1 MKNIIRIFT
10 IIFIISLLVSTVSGA
25 KEKVNDVTKE
35 KKVVVENV
43 PIDLKGK
50 ISISGADSSY
60 SVKKDKQ
67 SIIISKAESKGQH
80 TKTKCSMDISA
91 IQSLRGYNGKE
102 FSVLRVVDGQVVGF
116 QILKT
121 KDVLTGKTVTFD
133 ATFSTV
139 IVSGMTGSYTKTVS
153 VDTLNTTIPFVVTG
167 ATGLT
172 VQIEDPDTYI
182 AFNESNI
189 STYPDP
195 SHWLFVW
202 PLNGN
207 ANDITC
213 NGRSGAVTAATST
226 AGRSGT
232 SGTGY
237 YFDGDNDYI
246 SYDYIDTTYSANTL
260 FLGYKLNH
268 TVSDS
273 NHIVA
278 DFRNPSGAGRTGI
291 YEYENLF
298 YVNNSTSTVTLNS
311 TTNTGWKYGFYP
323 FSSGQINYI
332 WLGVRYNLLYDFK
345 GWIDVAGLYNGTLS
359 ADQRRVF
366 SYGYQ
371 GITAAPYPTTT
382 RTPILSSNQSV
393 TPPSTMTG
401 VNIKSPTSETKT
413 VTLTAYL
420 QQNATLVNE
429 YNNATHHKVDVR
441 FTAGSNITTGY
452 IQYQMLNATSMGAPS
467 LSTNESGASV
477 SLDGSTLTIDF
488 DGLLAGETR
497 YFNISLP
504 MGTYG
509 ITGYSPTDVTPEI
522 YVGGSQTFTASINAT
537 TNVEWLVNGS
547 NVETDLSTISPSYDF
562 VGTTTG
568 SYNVTAKVYGDQ
580 QTWILIVRDSG
591 LESHSPSSSN
601 IIVKNNSIQQFR
613 VQYAEPLD
621 VVWKVNNT
629 SEFVTLDLT
638 PSELPYMNFYNYLAL
653 EHGTSEYS
661 PMPNILITEFNSSDR
676 IVANV
681 TITNCTPAAWLN
693 FTLHNLTAGTEY
705 YFVNSSGYVDSSVAG
720 SEYTYLNITGIS
732 DGVYYIAAKP
742 DYEPS
747 ILISDFNVSG
757 STVANITITNT
768 SVDTHWNI
776 TIHDLVEDTR
786 YYFMNDTGVVMSSI
800 AGSNDTHFNFSG
812 ISDGV
817 YYIKTNPVDG
827 VVRRD
832 YGTHLSAYWFN
843 ASDIGYYNI
852 TAITDSG
859 QVTWFVNVTNNTRP
873 GSGVNVVEAIAVT
886 TFLVAAGL
894 FVGKFRKRSR

>member
-25 KEKVNDVTKE
+25 SDKTIDKSKE

-43 PIDLKGK
+43 PSDLKGK
-50 ISISGADSSY
+50 ISITGADSSY

-67 SIIISKAESKGQH
+67 SIIISKAEAKGQH

-91 IQSLRGYNGKE
+91 LQSLQGYNGKE
-102 FSVLRVVDGQVVGF
+102 FSVLRLVDGRVAGF

-121 KDVLTGKTVTFD
+121 KDVLIGKTVTFD

-153 VDTLNTTIPFVVTG
+153 VDTLNTTIPFAVSG

-172 VQIEDPDTYI
+172 VQMSNPSTYI

-189 STYPDP
+189 STYPD
-195 SHWLFVW
+195 SAKWLFVW

-207 ANDITC
+207 ANDITG
-213 NGRSGAVTAATST
+213 NGRNGAVTSATSIVGRSGASA
-226 AGRSGT
+226 
-232 SGTGY
+232 TGY
-237 YFDGDNDYI
+237 YLDGDNDYI
-246 SYDYIDTTYSANTL
+246 SYDYIDTAYTANTL
-260 FLGYKLNH
+260 FIGYKLNH

-278 DFRNPSGAGRTGI
+278 DFRNPSGSGRTGI

-298 YVNNSTSTVTLNS
+298 YVNNATSTATLNS

-332 WLGVRYNLLYDFK
+332 WLGVRYNLLYDFR
-345 GWIDVAGLYNGTLS
+345 GWLDCAGLYNGTLTS
-359 ADQRRVF
+359 DQRRVF

-382 RTPILSSNQSV
+382 RTPILSSNQSI

-401 VNIKSPTSETKT
+401 VNIKSPMSETKT

-429 YNNATHHKVDVR
+429 YDNATHHRVDIL
-441 FTAGSNITTGY
+441 FTAGSNITSGN
-452 IQYQMLNATSMGAPS
+452 IEYQMLNATSMGAPS
-467 LSTNESGASV
+467 LNTNESGASV
-477 SLDGSTLTIDF
+477 ALDGSTLTIDF
-488 DGLLAGETR
+488 DGLLTGETR
-497 YFNISLP
+497 HFNISLP
-504 MGTYG
+504 MGTYA
-509 ITGYSPTDVTPEI
+509 IDAYTPSDTTPEV
-522 YVGGSQTFTASINAT
+522 YVGSTRTFTATVNQS
-537 TNVEWLVNGS
+537 TNVEWLVNGT
-547 NVETDLSTISPSYDF
+547 NVETDLSTTSASYDF
-562 VGTTTG
+562 VGVTPG
-568 SYNVTAKVYGDQ
+568 NYNVTAKVYGDQ
-580 QTWILIVRDSG
+580 QTWILTVRDSG
-591 LESHSPSSSN
+591 LESHYPASDN
-601 IIVKNNSIQQFR
+601 VAMKNNSIQQFK
-613 VQYAEPLD
+613 VQYAEPCD
-621 VVWKVNNT
+621 VVWRVNNT
-629 SEFVTLDLT
+629 SEYVTLDLT
-638 PSELPYMNFYNYLAL
+638 PSELPYVNFYNYLAL
-653 EHGTSEYS
+653 EHGTSEYP
-661 PMPNILITEFNSSDR
+661 PMPNILITEFNSSNQV
-676 IVANV
+676 VANV
-681 TITNCTPAAWLN
+681 TISNCTPAAWLN
-693 FTLHNLTAGTEY
+693 FTLSSLTPATEY

-720 SEYTYLNITGIS
+720 VADTYLNVTGIS
-732 DGVYYIAAKP
+732 DGVYYIASKP
-742 DYEPS
+742 EYEPS
-747 ILISDFNVSG
+747 ILISDFNASG

-768 SVDTHWNI
+768 SVGTHWNI

-786 YYFMNDTGVVMSSI
+786 YYFMNNTGVVMSSI

-817 YYIKTNPVDG
+817 YYIKSNPVDG

-832 YGTHLSAYWFN
+832 YDTHLSAYWFN
-843 ASDIGYYNI
+843 ASDIGYYNV

-859 QVTWFVNVTNNTRP
+859 QVTWLVNVTNNTRP

>member
-25 KEKVNDVTKE
+25 SDKTIDKSKE

-43 PIDLKGK
+43 PSDLKGK
-50 ISISGADSSY
+50 ISITGADSSY
-60 SVKKDKQ
+60 SVVKDKKY
-67 SIIISKAESKGQH
+67 IAITKNENKGQH

-91 IQSLRGYNGKE
+91 IQSLQGYNGKE

-121 KDVLTGKTVTFD
+121 KDVVSGKTVTFD

-153 VDTLNTTIPFVVTG
+153 IDTLNTTIPFAVSG

-172 VQIEDPDTYI
+172 VQIENPNAYI

-202 PLNGN
+202 PLDGN
-207 ANDITC
+207 ANDITG
-213 NGRSGAVTAATST
+213 NARNGAVTAATSI
-226 AGRSGT
+226 AGRSGA
-232 SGTGY
+232 SATGY
-237 YFDGDNDYI
+237 YLDGDNDYI
-246 SYDYIDTTYSANTL
+246 SYDYIDTAYSANTL
-260 FLGYKLNH
+260 FIGYKLNH

-278 DFRNPSGAGRTGI
+278 DFRNPSGSGRTGI

-298 YVNNSTSTVTLNS
+298 YVNNATSTATLNS

-332 WLGVRYNLLYDFK
+332 WLGVRYNLLYDFR

-371 GITAAPYPTTT
+371 GITVAPYPTTT
-382 RTPILSSNQSV
+382 RTPIRSANQTV
-393 TPPSTMTG
+393 TPPTAITG
-401 VNIKSPTSETKT
+401 VNIKSPTSEVKE

-429 YNNATHHKVDVR
+429 YNNATHHRVDIL
-441 FTAGSNITTGY
+441 FTAGSNITSGSIEY
-452 IQYQMLNATSMGAPS
+452 EMLNATSMGAPS
-467 LSTNESGASV
+467 LATNESGASV
-477 SLDGSTLTIDF
+477 SIDGSTLTIDF
-488 DGLLAGETR
+488 DGLLSGETR

-509 ITGYSPTDVTPEI
+509 ITGYSPTDTTPEI
-522 YVGGSQTFTASINAT
+522 YVGGSQTFTASTNAT

-547 NVETDLSTISPSYDF
+547 NVETDLSTASASYDF

-568 SYNVTAKVYGDQ
+568 DYNITAKVYGDQ
-580 QTWILIVRDSG
+580 QTWILRVLESG
-591 LESHSPSSSN
+591 LQTYSPSSLN
-601 IIVKNNSIQQFR
+601 IKVKNDSIQQFKI
-613 VQYAEPLD
+613 QYAEPCD
-621 VVWKVNNT
+621 VVWMVNNT
-629 SEFVTLDLT
+629 SEYVTLDLT
-638 PSELPYMNFYNYLAL
+638 PSELPLMNFYNDLSL
-653 EHGTSEYS
+653 VHGSSEL
-661 PMPNILITEFNSSDR
+661 PQMPNILITEFNSSNR

-681 TITNCTPAAWLN
+681 TISNCTPAAWLN
-693 FTLHNLTAGTEY
+693 FTLCNLTSGTEY
-705 YFVNSSGYVDSSVAG
+705 YFVNSSGYVDSSIAG
-720 SEYTYLNITGIS
+720 NETYLNITGIS
-732 DGVYYIAAKP
+732 DGVYYIASKP

-747 ILISDFNVSG
+747 ILISEFNSTA

-768 SVDTHWNI
+768 TTDTHWNI
-776 TIHDLVEDTR
+776 TIHDLVGGTR
-786 YYFMNDTGVVMSSI
+786 YYFMNSTGVVMSSV
-800 AGSNDTHFNFSG
+800 AGSENTCFNFSG
-812 ISDGV
+812 ISDGT
-817 YYIKTNPVDG
+817 YYIKTSPVDG

-843 ASDIGYYNI
+843 ASDIGYYNV

-859 QVTWFVNVTNNTRP
+859 QVTWLVNVTSNMQP
-873 GSGVNVVEAIAVT
+873 GSGVNVTSAIAVT
-886 TFLVAAGL
+886 TFLIAAGL
-894 FVGKFRKRSR
+894 FVGKFRKRFG

>member
-25 KEKVNDVTKE
+25 SDKTIDKSKE

-43 PIDLKGK
+43 PSDLKGK
-50 ISISGADSSY
+50 ISITGADSSY
-60 SVKKDKQ
+60 NVKKDKQ
-67 SIIISKAESKGQH
+67 SIIISKAESKGEH
-80 TKTKCSMDISA
+80 TKTKCSMDVSA
-91 IQSLRGYNGKE
+91 IQSLQGYSGKE
-102 FSVLRVVDGQVVGF
+102 FSVLHVVDGKVVGF
-116 QILKT
+116 QVLKT
-121 KDVLTGKTVTFD
+121 KDVLSGKTITFD
-133 ATFSTV
+133 ATFSEV

-153 VDTLNTTIPFVVTG
+153 IDTLNTTIPFAVSG
-167 ATGLT
+167 ATGLN
-172 VQIEDPDTYI
+172 VQIDNPDTYI

-189 STYPDP
+189 STYPD
-195 SHWLFVW
+195 SSKWLFAW

-207 ANDITC
+207 ANDITG
-213 NGRSGAVTAATST
+213 NARHGTITAAAST
-226 AGRSGT
+226 AGRSGA
-232 SGTGY
+232 SNTGY
-237 YFDGDNDYI
+237 YLDGDNDYV
-246 SYDYIDTTYSANTL
+246 SLDYADTLYSSNTL

-268 TVSDS
+268 TLTDS
-273 NHIVA
+273 NHVVA
-278 DFRNPSGAGRTGI
+278 DFRNPSGVGRTGI
-291 YEYENLF
+291 YEYENSF
-298 YVNNSTSTVTLNS
+298 YVNNATSVSTLNS

-345 GWIDVAGLYNGTLS
+345 GWLDCAGLYNGTLT

-366 SYGYQ
+366 GYGYQ
-371 GITAAPYPTTT
+371 GITAAPYPTAT
-382 RTPILSSNQSV
+382 RTPIMSSNQSV

-401 VNIKSPTSETKT
+401 VNIQSPTSETKT

-429 YNNATHHKVDVR
+429 YNNATHHRVDIL
-441 FTAGSNITTGY
+441 FTAGSNITSGS
-452 IQYQMLNATSMGAPS
+452 IEYQMLNATSMGAPS
-467 LSTNESGASV
+467 LTTNESGASV
-477 SLDGSTLTIDF
+477 SIDGSALTIDF
-488 DGLLAGETR
+488 DGLLSGETR

-509 ITGYSPTDVTPEI
+509 ITGYSPIDVTPEI
-522 YVGGSQTFTASINAT
+522 YVGGSQTFTATINAT

-547 NVETDLSTISPSYDF
+547 NVETDLSTTSPSYDF

-580 QTWILIVRDSG
+580 QTWILTVRESG
-591 LESHSPSSSN
+591 LESHYPSSSN
-601 IIVKNNSIQQFR
+601 VIMKNDSIQQFK

-638 PSELPYMNFYNYLAL
+638 PSELPYMNFYNHLAL
-653 EHGTSEYS
+653 EHGTSEYP
-661 PMPNILITEFNSSDR
+661 PMPNILITEFNSSNQV
-676 IVANV
+676 VANI

-693 FTLHNLTAGTEY
+693 FTLSNLTTGTEY

-720 SEYTYLNITGIS
+720 DETYLNITGIS
-732 DGVYYIAAKP
+732 DGVYYIASKP

-747 ILISDFNVSG
+747 LLISEFNS
-757 STVANITITNT
+757 SAQTVANITITNT

-800 AGSNDTHFNFSG
+800 AGSENTYFNFSG

-817 YYIKTNPVDG
+817 YYIKTSPVDG

-832 YGTHLSAYWFN
+832 YDTHLSAYWFN

-852 TAITDSG
+852 TAMTDSG
-859 QVTWFVNVTNNTRP
+859 QVTWFVNVTSNTRP
-873 GSGVNVVEAIAVT
+873 GSGVNVVDAIAVT
-886 TFLVAAGL
+886 TFLIAAGS
-894 FVGKFRKRSR
+894 FVGKFGKRSR